1 MSYEINKT
9 DGTALVTLTDGTI
22 DTSTSLTL
30 FGKSYSGFGELL
42 NENLIKLLENS
53 SSTSAPTAPLKGE
66 LWFDT
71 SNGQLKVYDGSAFEP
86 TGGAQSSSTQ
96 PSSASAGDLWHDSTN
111 DQMYLYSGSAWILV
125 GPVYTKGQTLS
136 GWKVETVTDSGSVDR
151 VISSMY
157 VGNVQVCIVSSVT
170 FTPQTTISGFAT
182 ISAGLTLNS
191 NLSAVFEGTNTSASF
206 VDTSGTTN
214 SSASLIAGGNFMRK
228 DAANTTTG
236 ALTITNDSGLTLGA
250 GSDVTMSVDGSNHLT
265 IANTASNGNVIIS
278 AKAGSTQTPRIT
290 ITGSSGA
297 TAITGDVTIT
307 GNLSVSG
314 ELSRT
319 TEIQI
324 DDAFIKLNTG
334 NSEAD
339 SGIIVE
345 TDDTADARLFYD
357 ISENFWTAGHGNSYS
372 QIVRVADLTD
382 DGHTNK
388 GTKALT
394 TDASSGDLKVTSLT
408 FHEAGTAITSAT
420 GTDTKTAASVGQVAE
435 SLKRWGGDTMPSGNG
450 ADDGSNSK
458 AGRRYIGTA
467 APVDSD
473 GDPGDIWFVREA

>member
-170 FTPQTTISGFAT
+170 FTP
-182 ISAGLTLNS
+182 
-191 NLSAVFEGTNTSASF
+191 
-206 VDTSGTTN
+206 
-214 SSASLIAGGNFMRK
+214 
-228 DAANTTTG
+228 
-236 ALTITNDSGLTLGA
+236 
-250 GSDVTMSVDGSNHLT
+250 
-265 IANTASNGNVIIS
+265 
-278 AKAGSTQTPRIT
+278 ST
-290 ITGSSGA
+290 
-297 TAITGDVTIT
+297 
-307 GNLSVSG
+307 
-314 ELSRT
+314 
-319 TEIQI
+319 
-324 DDAFIKLNTG
+324 
-334 NSEAD
+334 
-339 SGIIVE
+339 
-345 TDDTADARLFYD
+345 
-357 ISENFWTAGHGNSYS
+357 
-372 QIVRVADLTD
+372 
-382 DGHTNK
+382 
-388 GTKALT
+388 
-394 TDASSGDLKVTSLT
+394 
-408 FHEAGTAITSAT
+408 
-420 GTDTKTAASVGQVAE
+420 
-435 SLKRWGGDTMPSGNG
+435 
-450 ADDGSNSK
+450 
-458 AGRRYIGTA
+458 
-467 APVDSD
+467 
-473 GDPGDIWFVREA
+473 

>member
-53 SSTSAPTAPLKGE
+53 SSTSAPTAPLTGE

-71 SNGQLKVYDGSAFEP
+71 SNGQLKVYNGSAFEP

-111 DQMYLYSGSAWILV
+111 DQMYLYTGSAWLLV

-136 GWKVETVTDSGSVDR
+136 GWKVETITDSGSVDR

-297 TAITGDVTIT
+297 TAIAGDVTIT

-339 SGIIVE
+339 SGLIVE

-382 DGHTNK
+382 DGNANK

-394 TDASSGDLKVTSLT
+394 TDASTGDLKVTSLT
-408 FHEAGTAITSAT
+408 LNAAGSEITSAT
-420 GTDTKTAASVGQVAE
+420 STSTATS
-435 SLKRWGGDTMPSGNG
+435 T
-450 ADDGSNSK
+450 
-458 AGRRYIGTA
+458 
-467 APVDSD
+467 
-473 GDPGDIWFVREA
+473 